1 MKEKLI
7 KWLKLSSS
15 GSPTVWMLFA
25 STRSFFDA
33 KSHRQVG
40 SGFALSSCSKPAKPS
55 SSSSVLTRE
64 NAQEAVVGVDH
75 HVEEVVDVVDAV
87 LSTRRGSG
95 VRKNHKG
102 NVATVS

>member
-1 MKEKLI
+1 M
-7 KWLKLSSS
+7 
-15 GSPTVWMLFA
+15 
-25 STRSFFDA
+25 A
-33 KSHRQVG
+33 KSHRQSDPV
-40 SGFALSSCSKPAKPS
+40 FALSSCSKLAKPS